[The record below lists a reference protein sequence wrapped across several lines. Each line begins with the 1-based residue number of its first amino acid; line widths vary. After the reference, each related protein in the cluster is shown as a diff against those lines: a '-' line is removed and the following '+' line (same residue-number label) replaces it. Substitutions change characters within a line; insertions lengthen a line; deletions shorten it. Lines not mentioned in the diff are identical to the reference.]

1 MGGDRSLGVLGVA
14 DAFRLESTPSGCGE
28 SARQNEALGTK
39 RVNVVDKVIK
49 QWRWG
54 VGWGAGGVGS
64 SMGRAGLWRRC
75 RGGLRKW

>member
-14 DAFRLESTPSGCGE
+14 DAFRLESTPSGCE
-28 SARQNEALGTK
+28 ENARQNEALGTK

-54 VGWGAGGVGS
+54 GGVGWGRRWAEQGCGEDVGVD
-64 SMGRAGLWRRC
+64 
-75 RGGLRKW
+75 

>member
-28 SARQNEALGTK
+28 NARQNEALGTK

-54 VGWGAGGVGS
+54 VGWGRRWAEQGCGEDVGVD
-64 SMGRAGLWRRC
+64 
-75 RGGLRKW
+75 

>member
-14 DAFRLESTPSGCGE
+14 DAFRLESTPSGCE
-28 SARQNEALGTK
+28 ENARQNEALGTK

-54 VGWGAGGVGS
+54 VGWGRRWAEQGCGEDVGVD
-64 SMGRAGLWRRC
+64 
-75 RGGLRKW
+75 